1 MSEKRILW
9 VMAFAAKPD
18 DVSSV
23 PWTHTAE
30 GKTDSCKL
38 SYLPHMHAHTCAHVC
53 MHTYTITLN
62 KHNEARIFTKRIL

>member
-30 GKTDSCKL
+30 GKNDSCKL
-38 SYLPHMHAHTCAHVC
+38 SYLSHMHAHTYVHMCAC
-53 MHTYTITLN
+53 THT
-62 KHNEARIFTKRIL
+62 HSH